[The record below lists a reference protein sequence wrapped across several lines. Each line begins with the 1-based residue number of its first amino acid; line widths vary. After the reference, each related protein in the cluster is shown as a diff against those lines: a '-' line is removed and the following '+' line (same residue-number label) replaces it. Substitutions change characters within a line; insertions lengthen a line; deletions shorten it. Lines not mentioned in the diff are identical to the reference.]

1 MGTVTN
7 DNKHNQ
13 TFFVSVC
20 YLCGYAILYALFW
33 KDAIFNSTL
42 SWGGFVLTHPND
54 DLSNLL

>member
-1 MGTVTN
+1 MTTN
-7 DNKHNQ
+7 IIKL
-13 TFFVSVC
+13 FFVSVC